1 MQIKCQRDR
10 FIAFAKNIV
19 PKVGKENS
27 MIKKLLKSHRYPPEG
42 MDDAVATVMQQCE
55 LWADNV
61 MNV

>member
-1 MQIKCQRDR
+1 
-10 FIAFAKNIV
+10 
-19 PKVGKENS
+19 
-27 MIKKLLKSHRYPPEG
+27 MIKKLLKSQRYPPEG